1 MGTAI
6 VDAQI
11 ERITAI
17 STHYMGDAW
26 ECQIPAKGICTSPAF
41 PFTFKIRRTDGIECP
56 VKVGTTKLLLELGQ
70 KKKDS
75 KRDDLFGYWINVID
89 YNVQG
94 SVTATDFDRASSL
107 LMDQIPAPEPVSQ
120 PAPQQTSQDVYS
132 PELDE
137 WQHIENNDPN
147 GVVEVNQPD
156 GMGID
161 MKLNIPE
168 SVDEY
173 INGFD
178 VFPDPRGF
186 ADFDI
191 NKQKI
196 YVMQTAIDKAK
207 DYIVHL
213 EGMDISITWDDDTR
227 QQELARWTEIFAK
240 LIWGQHK

>member
-6 VDAQI
+6 VDAHI
-11 ERITAI
+11 ERITAVGT
-17 STHYMGDAW
+17 SYMGDAW
-26 ECQIPAKGICTSPAF
+26 ECQIPAKGICTAPVY
-41 PFTFKIRRTDGIECP
+41 PFTFKIPRTDGIECP
-56 VKVGTTKLLLELGQ
+56 VKVGTTKLLLELGS

-107 LMDQIPAPEPVSQ
+107 LMDQIPAPEPV
-120 PAPQQTSQDVYS
+120 PAQTPQSNTPTRQGDDDWT
-132 PELDE
+132 
-137 WQHIENNDPN
+137 HIEDNDPN

-161 MKLNIPE
+161 LQMNIPE
-168 SVDEY
+168 SVNEY

-178 VFPDPRGF
+178 VFPDPNGF

-196 YVMQTAIDKAK
+196 FVLQTAIDKAK
-207 DYIVHL
+207 DYLIHL
-213 EGMDISITWDDDTR
+213 EGMEIDTNWDDETR
-227 QQELARWTEIFAK
+227 QQELIRWTEFFAK